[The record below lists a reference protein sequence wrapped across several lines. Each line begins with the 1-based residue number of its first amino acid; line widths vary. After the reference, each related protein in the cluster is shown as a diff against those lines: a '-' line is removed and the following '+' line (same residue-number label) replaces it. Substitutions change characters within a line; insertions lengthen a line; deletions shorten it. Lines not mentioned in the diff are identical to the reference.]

1 MTQPKYPLAYL
12 LPYLGRYRL
21 KIALGFL
28 MILLTVIAGLF
39 SPWILK
45 FVIDDLQSAVALDKL
60 PLYAAL
66 IIGISF
72 LEGFFRFWMRKILIG
87 MSRHIEYDLRNDF
100 FSHVQL
106 MSLSFLQSRSTGD
119 IMSRATNDLS
129 AVRFVLGPGIMY
141 SMNTVILTV
150 IGTSILLRLSWQLT
164 LIAYIP
170 LILVSGIVKYFGR
183 RIHDHFETIQEQF
196 SSLSTR
202 TQENLS
208 GIRVVKSFAREESEV
223 GAFEKLNREYVRR
236 NISLIR
242 LSAMFYPLMTAII
255 GVSSVIVLWFGGW
268 QVIQKHLTLG
278 ELVAFMG
285 YLAMLTWPTIAT
297 GRVINIFQRG
307 SASMRRILEIMN
319 TPPQISSSTGAT
331 APLNARGAIEIRDL
345 TFQYPGTKTPVLRN
359 INLTVPQGTTLAIV
373 GHTGS
378 GKSSLV
384 NLIPRLFDP
393 PSGAIKVD
401 GKDVR
406 DWPLSELRK
415 CIGYVPQETFLFSE
429 TIQENIAFGSVA
441 EMTDLEL
448 DWAAGIS
455 QISGDIEAFSQK
467 MQTYVGERGITLSG
481 GQKQRIAI
489 SRAVAIHPRILIFDD
504 SLSNVDTYTEERIL
518 EELSK
523 IMKDRTTV
531 LVSHRI
537 STIKNADQ
545 IVVLKNGAVEEK
557 GTHNSLMAQDGIYAA
572 LYRKQLLEEELKIT

>member
-1 MTQPKYPLAYL
+1 M
-12 LPYLGRYRL
+12 
-21 KIALGFL
+21 
-28 MILLTVIAGLF
+28 
-39 SPWILK
+39 
-45 FVIDDLQSAVALDKL
+45 
-60 PLYAAL
+60 
-66 IIGISF
+66 
-72 LEGFFRFWMRKILIG
+72 
-87 MSRHIEYDLRNDF
+87 
-100 FSHVQL
+100 
-106 MSLSFLQSRSTGD
+106 
-119 IMSRATNDLS
+119 
-129 AVRFVLGPGIMY
+129 
-141 SMNTVILTV
+141 
-150 IGTSILLRLSWQLT
+150 
-164 LIAYIP
+164 
-170 LILVSGIVKYFGR
+170 
-183 RIHDHFETIQEQF
+183 HDHFETIQEQF

-223 GAFEKLNREYVRR
+223 DAFETLNREYVRR

-242 LSAMFYPLMTAII
+242 LSGVFYPLMTALI
-255 GVSSVIVLWFGGW
+255 GLSSVIVLWYGGW

-278 ELVAFMG
+278 DLVAFMG

-307 SASMRRILEIMN
+307 SASMGRILEIMN
-319 TPPQISSSTGAT
+319 TPPQISSAPGAT
-331 APLNARGAIEIRDL
+331 APLNARGEIEIRDL
-345 TFQYPGTKTPVLRN
+345 TFQYPGTKNPVLCN

-393 PSGAIKVD
+393 PSGTIKVD

-429 TIQENIAFGSVA
+429 TIQENIAFGSAA

-455 QISGDIEAFSQK
+455 QISGDIETFSQK

-489 SRAVAIHPRILIFDD
+489 SRAVAIRPRILIFDD

-518 EELSK
+518 EELSR
-523 IMKDRTTV
+523 IMKDRTTI

-545 IVVLKNGAVEEK
+545 IAVLKDGAVEEK

>member
-1 MTQPKYPLAYL
+1 MTQQKFPLAYL

-45 FVIDDLQSAVALDKL
+45 FVIDDLQSAIALDKL

-87 MSRHIEYDLRNDF
+87 MSRNIEYDLRNDF

-141 SMNTVILTV
+141 SMNTIVLTI

-202 TQENLS
+202 TQENLA

-236 NISLIR
+236 NILLIR

-319 TPPQISSSTGAT
+319 TPPQISSSPAAT
-331 APLNARGAIEIRDL
+331 APLNARGAIEFRDL
-345 TFQYPGTKTPVLRN
+345 TFQYPGTKNPVLHN
-359 INLTVPQGTTLAIV
+359 INLTVPPGTTLAIV

-393 PSGAIKVD
+393 PSGTVKVD

-441 EMTDLEL
+441 GMTDLEL
-448 DWAAGIS
+448 DWAADIS
-455 QISGDIEAFSQK
+455 QISGDIETFSKK

-489 SRAVAIHPRILIFDD
+489 SRAVAIRPRILIFDD

-557 GTHNSLMAQDGIYAA
+557 GTHNSLMEQDGIYAA

>member
-1 MTQPKYPLAYL
+1 MTRAKYPLAYL

-28 MILLTVIAGLF
+28 MILLTVTAGLF

-45 FVIDDLQSAVALDKL
+45 FVIDDLQSAIALDKL
-60 PLYAAL
+60 PYYAAL
-66 IIGISF
+66 IICISF

-87 MSRHIEYDLRNDF
+87 MSRRIEYDLRNDF
-100 FSHVQL
+100 LSHVQL

-150 IGTSILLRLSWQLT
+150 IGTTILLRLSWQLT

-170 LILVSGIVKYFGR
+170 LILVTGIVKYFGR

-196 SSLSTR
+196 SSLSTQ

-223 GAFEKLNREYVRR
+223 DAFETLNREYVRR

-242 LSAMFYPLMTAII
+242 LSGVFYPLMTALI
-255 GVSSVIVLWFGGW
+255 GLSSVIVLWYGGW

-278 ELVAFMG
+278 DLVAFMG

-307 SASMRRILEIMN
+307 SASMGRILEIMN
-319 TPPQISSSTGAT
+319 TPPQISSAPGAT
-331 APLNARGAIEIRDL
+331 APLNARGEIEIRDL
-345 TFQYPGTKTPVLRN
+345 TFQYPGTKNPVLCN

-393 PSGAIKVD
+393 PSGTIKVD

-429 TIQENIAFGSVA
+429 TIQENIAFGSAA

-455 QISGDIEAFSQK
+455 QISGDIETFSKK

-489 SRAVAIHPRILIFDD
+489 SRAVAIRPRILIFDD

-518 EELSK
+518 EELSR
-523 IMKDRTTV
+523 IMKDRTTI

-545 IVVLKNGAVEEK
+545 IAVLKDGAVEEK